1 MHLPLFYSFILP
13 IEIAHKKKKK
23 KRSLLAR
30 PFFIRYFLGC
40 LNTLALRIYSTSCTF
55 SRALA
60 IRAAAKK

>member
-13 IEIAHKKKKK
+13 IEIAHKKK
-23 KRSLLAR
+23 RSLLAR
-30 PFFIRYFLGC
+30 PFFIHYFLGC